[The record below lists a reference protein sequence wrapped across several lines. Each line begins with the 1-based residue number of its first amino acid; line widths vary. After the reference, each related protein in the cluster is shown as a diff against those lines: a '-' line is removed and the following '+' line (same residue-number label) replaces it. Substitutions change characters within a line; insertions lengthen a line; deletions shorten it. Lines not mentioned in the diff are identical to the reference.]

1 LGDDGWR
8 ESARFLKICAFQM
21 VQLRFAAIG

>member
-21 VQLRFAAIG
+21 VQLRFAIG